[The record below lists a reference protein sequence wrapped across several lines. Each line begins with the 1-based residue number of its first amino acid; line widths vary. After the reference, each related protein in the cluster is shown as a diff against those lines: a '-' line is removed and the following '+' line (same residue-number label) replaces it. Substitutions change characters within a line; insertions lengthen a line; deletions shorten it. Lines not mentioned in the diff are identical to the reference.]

1 MPSPFIFKD
10 KTGTEWDLE
19 ITLATAKRI
28 DQADFTNVT
37 DKKIVFI
44 APDKEF
50 FGEMIQ
56 NTPLVCAISA
66 VILIP
71 QMKEKL
77 SLDYNPMANWEEAE
91 QAFQSRLNGKAILDL
106 KTAYIG
112 ALQDFF
118 PEQKTVLSTLTTQYS
133 RALEKMGLLME
144 KASPKIEEV
153 VDLEMQQ
160 AETNFL
166 SLIEKEK
173 QRVGDELTRSSQPS
187 IGDQETNLVSPSVDS

>member
-1 MPSPFIFKD
+1 MPSPFTFKD
-10 KTGTEWDLE
+10 KNGTEWDLE

-28 DQADFTNVT
+28 DQSDFTNVT

-56 NTPLVCAISA
+56 NTPLVCAIAA
-66 VILIP
+66 VIVIP
-71 QMKEKL
+71 QMKEKM
-77 SLDYNPMANWEEAE
+77 SLDYNPMDNWEEAE
-91 QAFQSRLNGKAILDL
+91 KAFQERLNGKAILDL
-106 KTAYIG
+106 KTAYIR

-160 AETNFL
+160 AETSFL

>member
-77 SLDYNPMANWEEAE
+77 SLDYNPMDNWEEAE

>member
-1 MPSPFIFKD
+1 MPSPFTFKD

-187 IGDQETNLVSPSVDS
+187 TGDQERNLISPSVDS

>member
-77 SLDYNPMANWEEAE
+77 SLDYNPMDNWEEAE

-187 IGDQETNLVSPSVDS
+187 TGDQERNLISPSVDS

>member
-1 MPSPFIFKD
+1 MPSPFTFKD

-56 NTPLVCAISA
+56 NTPLVCAIAA

-77 SLDYNPMANWEEAE
+77 SLDYNPIDNWEEAE
-91 QAFQSRLNGKAILDL
+91 KAFQERLNGKAILDL

-160 AETNFL
+160 AETSFL

-187 IGDQETNLVSPSVDS
+187 TGDQERNLISPSVDS